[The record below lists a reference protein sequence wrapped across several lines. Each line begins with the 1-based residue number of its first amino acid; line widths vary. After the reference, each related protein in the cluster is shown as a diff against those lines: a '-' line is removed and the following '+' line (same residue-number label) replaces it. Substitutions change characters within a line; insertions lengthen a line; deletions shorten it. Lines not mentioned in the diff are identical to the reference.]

1 MAQQPGLVDWLFFS
15 GARDETGAPVS
26 SGSVYFYAAHS
37 TSVLIDV
44 FSDDVATPIVQPV
57 ALDAAGRATVYIR
70 DMCEVKVLDAA
81 GATKLLINNAS
92 VVPSTL
98 VSTLRG
104 GVGSTLDVD
113 LATINAALAVQAAI
127 VPSETYSVNVRSGTN
142 PAFEFDPTRT
152 LNVMKTTYAGAM
164 GTPTIAWPVPSPA
177 LVKGTRY
184 RFLIQNG
191 SGTATTITFPS
202 QITHSWGQAGSPTA
216 MAANTYYTAEF
227 MVTDDQAH
235 LFQSSAWWS
244 YGGNVW

>member
-1 MAQQPGLVDWLFFS
+1 MAQNPSLIPWLHFS

-26 SGSVYFYAAHS
+26 SGFAYFYAVHS
-37 TSVLIDV
+37 TSVLV
-44 FSDDVATPIVQPV
+44 TVYSDDAATPLAQPV
-57 ALDAAGRATVYIR
+57 PLDAAGRAEVYIR
-70 DMCEVKVLDAA
+70 DNCEVIIKDAA
-81 GATKLLINNAS
+81 GATKRLSNNATFS
-92 VVPSTL
+92 AAPLVVAQWGGQNVALDTILST
-98 VSTLRG
+98 
-104 GVGSTLDVD
+104 
-113 LATINAALAVQAAI
+113 IEAALAVQAAI

-235 LFQSSAWWS
+235 LFQSSSWWS